1 MWSPSCS
8 VHVMIAQVRKL
19 LKKSKLLGVFSKLEA
34 SQLLECLSVN
44 SFHFSIN
51 LPINCKA

>member
-1 MWSPSCS
+1 MWSPNCS
-8 VHVMIAQVRKL
+8 MHVMIAQVRKL